1 MSASKNQL
9 KLQIVIYVIEKK
21 KIKHIK
27 IKLGCCFSNAASALL
42 I

>member
-21 KIKHIK
+21 KKHIK